1 MKQNTTRHITSE
13 SLLHNEY
20 FWKDLY
26 DKLHK
31 PVATFVRRYKIPSWI
46 GQEDDIINDII
57 QETVVRL
64 YKRFLVSPD
73 EILSIQNIEAF
84 SYTVAQRYCLDL
96 RRKEK
101 RLTHLPQAGNEIEMY
116 AFNIDD
122 ELTKMLEAISIQA
135 ILTDAARI
143 IMAIPNK
150 QRRALLTDLAR
161 YNDFTETPT
170 GIEQAFA
177 KAGIRLE
184 EYRHLL
190 PHSQPERSRH
200 NALVSLGYRRLRTGF
215 HAAYQRLPDPAQ
227 KQRSPSCLH

>member
-13 SLLHNEY
+13 ILLHNEC

-26 DKLHK
+26 DKLRK
-31 PVATFVRRYKIPSWI
+31 PVATFVHRYKVPSWI
-46 GQEDDIINDII
+46 GQEDDIINDIV
-57 QETVVRL
+57 QETIVRL
-64 YKRFLVSPD
+64 YKRFLVAPD

-84 SYTVAQRYCLDL
+84 SYTIAQRYCIDL

-143 IMAIPNK
+143 IMGIPNK

-161 YNDFTETPT
+161 YNDFTNTPT

-177 KAGIRLE
+177 KAGIQLE
-184 EYRHLL
+184 EYRLL
-190 PHSQPERSRH
+190 FPHGQPERSRY

-215 HAAYQRLPDPAQ
+215 HAAYQTTQ
-227 KQRSPSCLH
+227 KQRSPSYLH

>member
-1 MKQNTTRHITSE
+1 MKQNTTRHMTSE
-13 SLLHNEY
+13 FLLHNEC

-26 DKLHK
+26 DKLRK
-31 PVATFVRRYKIPSWI
+31 PVATFVRRYKVPSWI
-46 GQEDDIINDII
+46 GQEDDIINDIV

-64 YKRFLVSPD
+64 YKRFLVAPD

-143 IMAIPNK
+143 IMEIPNK

-161 YNDFTETPT
+161 YNDFTDTPT

-190 PHSQPERSRH
+190 PHSQPERSRY

-215 HAAYQRLPDPAQ
+215 HAAYQRSPDPAQ
-227 KQRSPSCLH
+227 KQRSPSYLH